1 MRQFSLDVVLRRIP
15 LPFVLQCGGIL
26 SNNALY
32 PLYCDSMVQKNLF
45 DSQIILFPAV
55 IAYRSMAHSM
65 GMHNLIKN

>member
-45 DSQIILFPAV
+45 DSKHYIFFL
-55 IAYRSMAHSM
+55 R
-65 GMHNLIKN
+65 